1 MFVYDPRKGDTIRDR
16 LSLQGNPAVKEDWY
30 TIKKTGET
38 IDFITFARSEGRFS
52 KQFDK
57 EGNPSE
63 VLMAAQAD
71 RLANWHLLQGD
82 GWNSLNDVSTGD
94 CRAIQITREES
105 ETKIESPC
113 RESRFQTKSAT

>member
-1 MFVYDPRKGDTIRDR
+1 MARHQAKLAVDSRAFPMFVYDPRKGDTIRDR

-71 RLANWHLLQGD
+71 RLANWHLLQEMAGI
-82 GWNSLNDVSTGD
+82 
-94 CRAIQITREES
+94 R
-105 ETKIESPC
+105 
-113 RESRFQTKSAT
+113 